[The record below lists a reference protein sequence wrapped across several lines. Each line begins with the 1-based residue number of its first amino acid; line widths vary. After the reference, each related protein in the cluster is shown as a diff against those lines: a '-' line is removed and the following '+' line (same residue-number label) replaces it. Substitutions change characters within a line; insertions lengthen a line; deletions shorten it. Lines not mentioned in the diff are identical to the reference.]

1 MIKNDLMNLDKIIF
15 KWLSVGFCDRRNMC
29 CLKKKKFGF
38 LILSK
43 FDDVYLYNFI
53 FFLVIFFKK

>member
-1 MIKNDLMNLDKIIF
+1 MDLDKIIF
-15 KWLSVGFCDRRNMC
+15 KWLCVGFCDRRNMC

-38 LILSK
+38 FMILSK

-53 FFLVIFFKK
+53 FFLVIFKK